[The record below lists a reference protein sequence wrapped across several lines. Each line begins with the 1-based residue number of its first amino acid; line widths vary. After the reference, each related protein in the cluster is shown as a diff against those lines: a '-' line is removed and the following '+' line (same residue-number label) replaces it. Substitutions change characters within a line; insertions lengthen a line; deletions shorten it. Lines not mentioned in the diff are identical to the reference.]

1 MKYRVVLETRL
12 LTWFLDVKLTNIFLK
27 LTVINS
33 TVSHAVVISDAYIDV
48 LDASIIRT
56 LEMANIV
63 TFLRFIS
70 HSAGFATH
78 ARTHTHASAKFYF
91 YLTATPTA
99 DAGGK
104 L

>member
-63 TFLRFIS
+63 TFLRLIS
-70 HSAGFATH
+70 PSAGFATH
-78 ARTHTHASAKFYF
+78 AHTHARKRKIFIF
-91 YLTATPTA
+91 I
-99 DAGGK
+99 
-104 L
+104 

>member
-1 MKYRVVLETRL
+1 
-12 LTWFLDVKLTNIFLK
+12 
-27 LTVINS
+27 
-33 TVSHAVVISDAYIDV
+33 
-48 LDASIIRT
+48 
-56 LEMANIV
+56 MANIV

-99 DAGGK
+99 DAGGNYDQA
-104 L
+104 

>member
-63 TFLRFIS
+63 PFLRLIS
-70 HSAGFATH
+70 PSAGFATH
-78 ARTHTHASAKFYF
+78 AHTHARKRKILFLFNSNTYCRCR
-91 YLTATPTA
+91 
-99 DAGGK
+99 GK

>member
-27 LTVINS
+27 FTVINS

-63 TFLRFIS
+63 TFLRLIS
-70 HSAGFATH
+70 PSAGFVTHAHTH
-78 ARTHTHASAKFYF
+78 ARKRKILFLFNSNTYCRCR
-91 YLTATPTA
+91 
-99 DAGGK
+99 GK

>member
-63 TFLRFIS
+63 TFLRLIS
-70 HSAGFATH
+70 PSAGFVTHAHTH
-78 ARTHTHASAKFYF
+78 ARKRKILFLFNSNTYCRCR
-91 YLTATPTA
+91 
-99 DAGGK
+99 GK